1 MVMLSTIFYFAS
13 VQTLQP
19 HSQALSFVVLL
30 LLQCTVYTYEF
41 AMTLY
46 NNLIPMQITFF
57 VYNLLLRQH
66 IKVLFIFL
74 LYIVVLPR

>member
-1 MVMLSTIFYFAS
+1 MVMLSTIHFAS

-57 VYNLLLRQH
+57 VYNVLLRQH
-66 IKVLFIFL
+66 IKMLFAFL